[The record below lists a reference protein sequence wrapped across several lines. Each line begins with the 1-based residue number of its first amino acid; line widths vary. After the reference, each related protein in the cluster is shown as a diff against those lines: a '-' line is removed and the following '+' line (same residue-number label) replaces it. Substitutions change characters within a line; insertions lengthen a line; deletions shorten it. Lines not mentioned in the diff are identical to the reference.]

1 MSGRLKIIGEVL
13 NEVVLML
20 RDYCEK
26 KEEDYKKIVFMM
38 VLQIF
43 GIDKV
48 EVILNK
54 GLLVR

>member
-13 NEVVLML
+13 NEAVLML

-38 VLQIF
+38 VL
-43 GIDKV
+43 
-48 EVILNK
+48 
-54 GLLVR
+54 